1 MQNHAPIPVYRVS
14 DQAVDGLLRGL
25 AAGVAMILFLAL
37 ATALAGRDVVEMLAS
52 LAATE
57 SARPFNGVL
66 SHLAVSAVFGIVWG
80 VAAPLLLRRTTLPLR
95 LWGMLYALPLT
106 PLPNRRFCR
115 ARPLCRSR
123 QSSSSLAT
131 LPMASRWA
139 CCKVMPGRTWFE
151 A

>member
-95 LWGMLYALPLT
+95 LWGMLYALPLYSIAQ
-106 PLPNRRFCR
+106 PAILPGEALVQIPAILFLFGHFTYGVTLGVLQSY
-115 ARPLCRSR
+115 ARPH
-123 QSSSSLAT
+123 
-131 LPMASRWA
+131 
-139 CCKVMPGRTWFE
+139 VV
-151 A
+151 